1 LYGNAWGKRAGELS
15 YKKVPPHPFKEFYRG
30 YVYGHREQRLRGSK
44 LRAYCVGPFPLRS
57 RMAHKRHRA
66 AHFKAVAGRS
76 HAAPRPETQTIAPQS
91 KIRPMGL
98 AAELIT
104 ASCDNNH
111 PLITLT
117 SDPTANR
124 TAPCYLSGNAGG
136 ALYPN
141 MDAAPSVG
149 GSERGGGVRRGSLY
163 AVWFLLLGHAPKPRT
178 AMFAQNNRRVPVR
191 E

>member
-1 LYGNAWGKRAGELS
+1 MPE
-15 YKKVPPHPFKEFYRG
+15 E
-30 YVYGHREQRLRGSK
+30 HRKQRLRGSK
-44 LRAYCVGPFPLRS
+44 LAPPAWVPSSLQQIAPQLLQIASQLPHSAQRCREAYSKVVARRS
-57 RMAHKRHRA
+57 C
-66 AHFKAVAGRS
+66 
-76 HAAPRPETQTIAPQS
+76 AAPRQEMQTFATQS
-91 KIRPMGL
+91 KIRPVGL

-111 PLITLT
+111 RLITLT

-149 GSERGGGVRRGSLY
+149 RGKRMRGIQRGRNHY
-163 AVWFLLLGHAPKPRT
+163 AVGFLPL
-178 AMFAQNNRRVPVR
+178 
-191 E
+191 